1 MQIRFKEDKICILP
15 KQQVAAT
22 DIGRHRTVGIADSIS
37 SGSRCRRAATV
48 QLMAY
53 WRIFAMAIAAVL
65 AFGIPLHASS
75 DYESGKKALEAG
87 QISGALEYW
96 TVAAE
101 TGDRRSML
109 ELGRL
114 YLQGLGVPQDY
125 VFSHMW
131 FDLAA
136 ARGEIE
142 ALGEREAVAEKMT
155 WRQLAEAQERAREW
169 QPGNHSLEPEATVQ
183 SGVAE
188 STPVMEE
195 PPPKAI
201 QEAQVLLTAL
211 GHKSGVADGVWGPRI
226 GRVYA
231 SFLRDAG
238 LPESEILTPQTLHPI
253 RSVAAQQGV
262 QASAVPAPVSG
273 RQTAANLH
281 DAVLAG
287 DLDGLK
293 SALAAGADVNARG
306 GSGLTPLMQA
316 ANKGYVLMVEPI
328 LAAPKVDIDAQAAD
342 GTTALFIAAVHGHK
356 EIIELLM
363 KTGANVNI
371 PGPKGKTAV
380 KLGNAHYGEPTS
392 DDIRKHEPAIQALI
406 QGISYAV
413 LQREREE
420 REKLMKTLSAGKEF
434 QDCDTCPKM
443 VVVPQGTFTMGSP
456 ASEEKS
462 GDWERPQHQVAISN
476 PFAVG
481 KYEVT
486 REQFEKF
493 VEATGYD
500 ASSSGCWY
508 YDEGGD
514 WWQFRQQNSW
524 RKPGFSQSKDH
535 PVACVSWH
543 DAQAYVSWL
552 SRNTGEQYR
561 LLSESEWEYVA
572 RAGTTGPFH
581 FGSTISTNQANYDG
595 GYTYG
600 GGSEGVYR
608 KKTVSVGSFPANS
621 FGLHDV
627 HGNVWEWVEDCWHEN
642 YQGAPQDGSAWITGG
657 DCEVRVLR
665 GGSWYVKPR
674 NLRSAFRYRVGT
686 GSRSYSGFG
695 FRVARTLTP

>member
-1 MQIRFKEDKICILP
+1 MQIRFKQDKFGILS

-22 DIGRHRTVGIADSIS
+22 DIEGHRTAGIANSIS
-37 SGSRCRRAATV
+37 SGSRCHQAATV

-75 DYESGKKALEAG
+75 DYESGKKAWEAG
-87 QISGALEYW
+87 QVTEALEYW

-131 FDLAA
+131 FNLAA

-142 ALGEREAVAEKMT
+142 ALSEREAVAEKMT
-155 WRQLAEAQERAREW
+155 SQQLAEAQERAREW
-169 QPGNHSLEPEATVQ
+169 QPGKDSPASEATVQ

-188 STPVMEE
+188 STLDMEE
-195 PPPKAI
+195 PPPEAI
-201 QEAQVLLTAL
+201 QEAQALLTAL
-211 GHKSGVADGVWGPRI
+211 GYKPGVADGVWGPRT
-226 GRVYA
+226 GRAYA
-231 SFLRDAG
+231 NFLRDAG
-238 LPESEILTPQTLHPI
+238 LPESEILTPQTLHAI

-262 QASAVPAPVSG
+262 QASAVPTPPSG
-273 RQTAANLH
+273 RQTTANLH
-281 DAVLAG
+281 EAILAG

-293 SALAAGADVNARG
+293 SALAAGADVNARDS
-306 GSGLTPLMQA
+306 SGLTPLMQA

-328 LAAPKVDIDAQAAD
+328 LNAPKLDIDARAAD
-342 GTTALFIAAVHGHK
+342 GATTLFIAAVHGHK

-363 KTGANVNI
+363 KAGADVNI

-380 KLGNAHYGEPTS
+380 ELAKTHYGEPTS
-392 DDIRKHEPAIQALI
+392 DNIRKHEPAIQALL
-406 QGISYAV
+406 QGMSYAV
-413 LQREREE
+413 FQKERED
-420 REKLMKTLSAGKEF
+420 REKLIKMYPVGKEF

-456 ASEEKS
+456 ASENNRKDNE
-462 GDWERPQHQVAISN
+462 GPLHRVTISN

-500 ASSSGCWY
+500 ASSSGCWIY
-508 YDEGGD
+508 LKGD
-514 WWQFRQQNSW
+514 NEWKLRKQNSW

-535 PVACVSWH
+535 PVTCINWH
-543 DAQAYVSWL
+543 DAQAYISWL
-552 SRNTGEQYR
+552 SRKTGEQYR

-581 FGSTISTNQANYDG
+581 FGSTISTDQANYNG
-595 GYTYG
+595 NHTYG
-600 GGSEGVYR
+600 SGSKGVYR
-608 KKTVSVGSFPANS
+608 KKTVSVGSFPANR

-627 HGNVWEWVEDCWHEN
+627 HGNVFEWVEDCWHEN
-642 YQGAPQDGSAWITGG
+642 YQGAPSDGSAWVTGG
-657 DCEVRVLR
+657 DCGLRVVRS
-665 GGSWYVKPR
+665 GSWFFDPG
-674 NLRSAFRYRVGT
+674 NQRSAVRGRGEAGLRADVA
-686 GSRSYSGFG
+686 G